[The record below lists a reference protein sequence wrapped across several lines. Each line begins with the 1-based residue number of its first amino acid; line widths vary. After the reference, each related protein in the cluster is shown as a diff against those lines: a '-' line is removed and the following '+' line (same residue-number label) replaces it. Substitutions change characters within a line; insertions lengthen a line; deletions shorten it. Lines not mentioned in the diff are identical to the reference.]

1 MLRKVIS
8 GAVFTTIALV
18 GVINVIDYI
27 YSATSVSAST
37 SGLNMSATINP
48 SSTINLSA
56 SNVSLDITP
65 SAAGT
70 LGKSSALVLST
81 YTNTNYDCTVTM
93 TADSASL
100 VSGVNTIP
108 SLASGSTYT
117 DATFTNDSWGFQI
130 ENGTNYRPVL
140 AGEGA
145 NSIKTISS
153 ATGGTAN
160 TTNIYFAAK
169 LTQATKPGTYT
180 NTVTFASTCVP
191 PKTYMQNISASTLAT
206 LMPNVG
212 DEVTMYD
219 SRDEKSYT
227 VAKLADGN
235 YWMTQNLDHD
245 IVAQA
250 NYYTPQNTDIPS
262 AWTPSTA
269 TYATG
274 TTTWATGTTGRTTPQ
289 SYDPGDLC
297 WDGTITEDWT
307 STLDNET
314 TTCGSDKHMHIGNY
328 YNWTAAVAM
337 NNSSSYTADNTDVN
351 QSICPAGWMLPKSG
365 TIQTGSK
372 SFQYLWN
379 QYSSSFDENTI
390 MNSPLY
396 FSYAG
401 TWNGSSEN
409 VGSYGNYWSSV
420 VSSSSVANGF
430 DFEIGLSIRPQGI
443 GARDYGCSV
452 RCVAR

>member
-1 MLRKVIS
+1 MKRKVIL

-180 NTVTFASTCVP
+180 NTVTFASTCTP
-191 PKTYMQNISASTLAT
+191 PTNYMQNVSSWINSVS
-206 LMPNVG
+206 VG
-212 DEVTMYD
+212 EEVEVVD
-219 SRDEKSYT
+219 SRDGKTYT
-227 VAKLADGN
+227 ALKLTNGHML
-235 YWMTQNLDHD
+235 MTQNLDHNIKTD
-245 IVAQA
+245 GSIT
-250 NYYTPQNTDIPS
+250 YDSTTTDIPS
-262 AWTPSTA
+262 AWAPNA
-269 TYATG
+269 A
-274 TTTWATGTTGRTTPQ
+274 TTTTTAWAGSSNNGSNIPQ
-289 SYDPGDLC
+289 SYDPGDLY
-297 WDGTITEDWT
+297 WNGTLDTDFAFDGTLSKPKYIS
-307 STLDNET
+307 STGD
-314 TTCGSDKHMHIGNY
+314 SHYHVGNF

-337 NNSSSYTADNTDVN
+337 NDSSNYTTEGTDVD
-351 QSICPAGWMLPKSG
+351 QSICPAGWTLPTNTSG
-365 TIQTGSK
+365 TGKVS
-372 SFQYLWN
+372 WN
-379 QYSSSFDENTI
+379 DIHAAYSGITSYS
-390 MNSPLY
+390 SPLY
-396 FSYAG
+396 YTLAG
-401 TWNGSSEN
+401 YWSGGSSE
-409 VGSYGNYWSSV
+409 VGTEGWWWSREVKSSSRANDLSTSV
-420 VSSSSVANGF
+420 NGGASSSSEVR
-430 DFEIGLSIRPQGI
+430 S
-443 GARDYGCSV
+443 YGHSV
-452 RCVAR
+452 RCISR